1 MTKSV
6 KNASA
11 KLKARNPNLSKT
23 AKQPPASPRGSR
35 NSKAATILAMLKT
48 KNGATIAAIAASGG
62 WKHHSVRGFLSGTVK
77 KKLGR
82 EIVSDVVEGERRYRV
97 AS

>member
-23 AKQPPASPRGSR
+23 AKQAPASRRGSQ
-35 NSKAATILAMLKT
+35 NTKAATILAMLKT
-48 KNGATIAAIAASGG
+48 KNGATIAAIAASSG
-62 WKHHSVRGFLSGTVK
+62 WQHHSVRGFLSGTVK
-77 KKLGR
+77 KKLGQ
-82 EIVSDVVEGERRYRV
+82 EIVSEVVEGERRYRV